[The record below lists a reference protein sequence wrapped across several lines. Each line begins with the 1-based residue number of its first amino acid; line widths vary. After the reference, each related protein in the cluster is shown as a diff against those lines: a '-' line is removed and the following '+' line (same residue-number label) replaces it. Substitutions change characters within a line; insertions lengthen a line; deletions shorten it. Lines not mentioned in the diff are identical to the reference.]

1 MDAAP
6 PTLDVVTVGSAIVD
20 VLAHC
25 DDALVAAHGLAKGT
39 MTLVDH
45 NRSAAIYD
53 SMPAGIEVSGGSA
66 ANTAAGVASL
76 GGAVAFVGKVRDDAL
91 GEIFTHDL
99 RSTGVVYTTPPGT
112 SGPPTARSLILV
124 TPDAERTMNTYL
136 GVAGELNA
144 GDVDEALV
152 ASARI
157 TYVEGYLV
165 GLPSAEGALA
175 AATAAAHR
183 AGRRV
188 ALTLSD
194 PSWVTFQRDA
204 FTALLPGVD
213 ILLGNEAEALEIT
226 GEPDL
231 EAALAALHKFWG
243 GSAPPDLPAGRF
255 IVALTRGAAGA
266 VASDGKETVSV
277 PAEPVPAVVDTT
289 GAGDLFAAGFLLG
302 LARERPL
309 TDCLRL
315 GALAAAE
322 VISHI
327 GARPQTSLAA
337 LAATRG
343 LTI

>member
-1 MDAAP
+1 
-6 PTLDVVTVGSAIVD
+6 
-20 VLAHC
+20 
-25 DDALVAAHGLAKGT
+25 VA
-39 MTLVDH
+39 V
-45 NRSAAIYD
+45 YD

-76 GGAVAFVGKVRDDAL
+76 GGAAAFLGKVRDDAL

-99 RSTGVVYTTPPGT
+99 RSTGVVYTTPAAT
-112 SGPPTARSLILV
+112 AGPPTARCLILV

-136 GVAGELNA
+136 GVAGELVA
-144 GDVDEALV
+144 ADIDAALV
-152 ASARI
+152 SSARI

-165 GLPSAEGALA
+165 GLATAEAALA
-175 AATAAAHR
+175 TATDAAHR

-194 PSWVTFQRDA
+194 PFWVALQRDA

-213 ILLGNEAEALEIT
+213 ILLGNEAEALEMT
-226 GEPDL
+226 GETDL
-231 EAALAALHKFWG
+231 EAALTALTKTC
-243 GSAPPDLPAGRF
+243 PV
-255 IVALTRGAAGA
+255 VALTRGAAGA
-266 VASDGKETVSV
+266 VASGGNETVSV
-277 PAEPVPAVVDTT
+277 PAEPVEEPGGRGVSPRQGRREPPRVVDTT

-322 VISHI
+322 VISHT

-337 LAATRG
+337 LAAARG
-343 LTI
+343 LSLGGTPPTPRAI

>member
-1 MDAAP
+1 MDAPA
-6 PTLDVVTVGSAIVD
+6 PTLDVVAVGHAIVD

-45 NRSAAIYD
+45 DRSVAVYD
-53 SMPAGIEVSGGSA
+53 SMPAGVEVSGGSA

-76 GGAVAFVGKVRDDAL
+76 GGAAAFVGKVRDDAL

-112 SGPPTARSLILV
+112 SGPPTARCLILV

-136 GVAGELNA
+136 GVAGELA
-144 GDVDEALV
+144 ATDIDEALI

-165 GLPSAEGALA
+165 GLPSAEGALTA
-175 AATAAAHR
+175 AVDAAHR

-194 PSWVTFQRDA
+194 PLWVSLQRDA

-213 ILLGNEAEALEIT
+213 VLLGNESEAREVT
-226 GEPDL
+226 GEADL
-231 EAALAALHKFWG
+231 EAALVALTKTC
-243 GSAPPDLPAGRF
+243 PV
-255 IVALTRGAAGA
+255 VALTRGAAGA
-266 VASDGKETVSV
+266 VASDGNDTVSV
-277 PAEPVPAVVDTT
+277 PAEPVADVEDTT

-309 TDCLRL
+309 GDCLRL

-322 VISHI
+322 VISHT

-337 LAATRG
+337 LAAAQG
-343 LTI
+343 LTL